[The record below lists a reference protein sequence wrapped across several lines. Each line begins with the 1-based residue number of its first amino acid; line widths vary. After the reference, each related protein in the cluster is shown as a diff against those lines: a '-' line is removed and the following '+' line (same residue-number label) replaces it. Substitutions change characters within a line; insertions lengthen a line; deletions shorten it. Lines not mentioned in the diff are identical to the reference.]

1 MFEQING
8 QRLARDIETDFRGS
22 AIYHVY
28 FFHLRVY
35 KDNLSFSLSLSLSL
49 THTHTHTHVYV
60 YIIIDSNLHL
70 AFTDSSAL
78 STALAASY
86 LRQYKYKNK
95 MHFCDDNTEI

>member
-8 QRLARDIETDFRGS
+8 QRLARDIETDFRVS

-28 FFHLRVY
+28 FFHLRVN
-35 KDNLSFSLSLSLSL
+35 KDNLSLSLSL
-49 THTHTHTHVYV
+49 TLSHVYV

-86 LRQYKYKNK
+86 LQQYK
-95 MHFCDDNTEI
+95 